1 MFFNFISGCP
11 DLTIV
16 HCIYTVHVIYMY
28 MYIHLN
34 RQSLT
39 LRKTR
44 SEQMWNIYILKL
56 KPASDL
62 CRQFVS
68 TLDVCVDN
76 VNTGLL
82 PRVVILV
89 PIG

>member
-1 MFFNFISGCP
+1 M
-11 DLTIV
+11 
-16 HCIYTVHVIYMY
+16 HCTCDIHVVY

-62 CRQFVS
+62 CHQFVS
-68 TLDVCVDN
+68 TLEVCVDN
-76 VNTGLL
+76 APHVCEGLL
-82 PRVVILV
+82 SRVAILV
-89 PIG
+89 PISNGMIPSVNGPTPV